1 MDRAVSAKISLAFYS
16 QIGYNTVTKQ
26 KQRVTNRFRRYNFM
40 GKRSL
45 CAALCL
51 AVLFSF
57 CSQSNAAELQQ
68 KNTSSQ
74 QAIQLEVNGVALD
87 SVLIDTTYDTIYAD
101 YGPILFALYPDAVA
115 TWQNAAVIRAS
126 GLEVRLQPGLS
137 YIIANGR
144 YLYLGSRVVYTD
156 ENGAIMVPLRLF
168 CSILGAD
175 VALEGSTIVITSTGK
190 GPIQSGDSY
199 YDPDTLYWLSH
210 IIYAESGNQP
220 LAGKIAVGNVVLNR
234 VADSRFPNTVYDVV
248 FQHKQFTPVSNGT
261 IYLEPNAESVIAAK
275 LCLDGA
281 NTVGNSLYFVNPRV
295 SPNCWAI
302 RNRPHVATIGAHA
315 FFA

>member
-1 MDRAVSAKISLAFYS
+1 
-16 QIGYNTVTKQ
+16 
-26 KQRVTNRFRRYNFM
+26 M
-40 GKRSL
+40 GKRTL
-45 CAALCL
+45 FAALCL

-57 CSQSNAAELQQ
+57 GSHSIAAELQQ
-68 KNTSSQ
+68 EAVSSQ
-74 QAIQLEVNGVALD
+74 QAIQLEVNGTALD
-87 SVLIDTTYDTIYAD
+87 SVITDKTYGTIYVD
-101 YGPILFALYPDAVA
+101 YAPILFALYPDATA
-115 TWQNAAVIRAS
+115 TWQNAAVIQAP
-126 GLEVRLQPGLS
+126 GLEVRLQPGLP

-144 YLYLGSRVVYTD
+144 YLYLGDQSIYGD
-156 ENGAIMVPLRLF
+156 ESGAVMVPLRLF

-175 VALEGSTIVITSTGK
+175 VALDGSTVVVTSTGA
-190 GPIQSGDSY
+190 GPIQSGDTY
-199 YDPDTLYWLSH
+199 YDADTLYWLSH

-220 LAGKIAVGNVVLNR
+220 LTGKIAVGNVVLNR

-248 FQHKQFTPVSNGT
+248 FQRRQFTPVSNGT